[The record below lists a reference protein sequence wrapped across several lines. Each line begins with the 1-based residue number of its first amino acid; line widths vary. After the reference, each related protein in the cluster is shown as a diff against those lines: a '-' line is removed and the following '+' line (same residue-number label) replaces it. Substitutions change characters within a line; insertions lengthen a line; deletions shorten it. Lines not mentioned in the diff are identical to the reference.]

1 MQRKRNNQMRNAV
14 NEAARFII
22 NRCLKDRIGNLI
34 IGWNDGQKNGSKMS
48 KRGNQNFV
56 PIPTGR
62 LIERLKQL
70 CLEYGIK
77 LTVTD
82 RLYKHGEKP
91 NGWKPSGQRVKGG
104 LYKTSTG
111 ILVNADCNG
120 AANILT
126 KVATQLGVSLAK
138 VGRGALTLPRRVDLF
153 KGLSK
158 SYRQRCVARLGPA

>member
-1 MQRKRNNQMRNAV
+1 MRDAV
-14 NEAARFII
+14 NKAARFII
-22 NRCLKDRIGNLI
+22 NQCLKDRIGNLI

-62 LIERLKQL
+62 LIERFKQL
-70 CLEYGIK
+70 CPEYGIK
-77 LTVTD
+77 IAVTEEAYTSKASYLDGD
-82 RLYKHGEKP
+82 RLYKQGEKP
-91 NGWKPSGQRVKGG
+91 KGWKPSGQRVKRG
-104 LYKTSTG
+104 LYQTSTG
-111 ILVNADCNG
+111 ILVNANCNG

-126 KVATQLGVSLAK
+126 KVATQLGVNLAK

-158 SYRQRCVARLGPA
+158 SYRKH